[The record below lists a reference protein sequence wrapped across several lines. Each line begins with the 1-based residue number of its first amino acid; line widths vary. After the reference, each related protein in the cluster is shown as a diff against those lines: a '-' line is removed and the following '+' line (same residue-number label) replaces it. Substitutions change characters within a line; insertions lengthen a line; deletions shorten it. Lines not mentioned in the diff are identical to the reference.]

1 MFISQP
7 LIGWGCLFLGIVLA
21 LFFPLG
27 RQSASHTISSI
38 AIIVLFVIAAF
49 NLITVEM
56 IPETETWKV
65 LAIGLGAGL
74 MAVIIRDIRRFF
86 RFFHGKVYRVT
97 HPYYWYSRALRG
109 LTSRRRSR

>member
-7 LIGWGCLFLGIVLA
+7 LIGWSSFALA
-21 LFFPLG
+21 LVFTLFFPLG

-38 AIIVLFVIAAF
+38 AIVVLFVIAAY

-56 IPETETWKV
+56 IPETWQV

-74 MAVIIRDIRRFF
+74 IAVIIRDIRRFF

-97 HPYYWYSRALRG
+97 HPYYWYSRAFRSLAS
-109 LTSRRRSR
+109 SRRRTR